1 MVGWNF
7 QRFIYMIEEVH
18 PLHTISQ
25 ERVKLYSF
33 VSKTVSG
40 VGDTGGNSEDSVVC
54 HLVCPPALLL

>member
-1 MVGWNF
+1 
-7 QRFIYMIEEVH
+7 MIEEVH

-33 VSKTVSG
+33 VLKTVSG